1 MYRHDINKVINPL
14 LIERGGEI
22 ERKRERY
29 REREREGGEERMGM
43 EEDGVVH
50 KAVTC

>member
-22 ERKRERY
+22 ERKRERG
-29 REREREGGEERMGM
+29 EEEERMGM
-43 EEDGVVH
+43 EEEGVVQ